1 MGFLSQQLQEGA
13 RYWRV
18 IDEAPGQS
26 DSGERVLPGRR
37 AVFYAGPFQ
46 IGHGLWHMRVADA
59 GYKLLQLEGR

>member
-1 MGFLSQQLQEGA
+1 VYQHGISFSA
-13 RYWRV
+13 V
-18 IDEAPGQS
+18 A
-26 DSGERVLPGRR
+26 GRR